1 MLRRIKVEDLKE
13 GMLFSEPLFF
23 DDGKN
28 RVLGK
33 MHPVSQREL
42 TVLQQWKVPFV
53 MTAGKSVKKTK
64 EVAKLVEE
72 LDAIPDEGEA
82 STGKDAKKQ
91 AKAKET
97 VDTTILQLPDI
108 LTHSELYTEY
118 LAIVLTL
125 DVLLNDV
132 KQRKPVPTRPADGIA
147 LRLRNILAVDRSRV
161 ISFILS
167 AQIPDRDMAKAL
179 VDTAILVE
187 TIANFMKLPEDYIDD
202 VVLGALLHD
211 CGMLRVPDTILKKK
225 GQLSDTEMQTVAA
238 HTVYGYKA
246 VLSEFMYTE
255 RIAMLVLQHHERWDG
270 KGYPNGLDKD
280 SIEIGARIIAV
291 VDAFVAMTSQKA
303 YRSALLGY
311 DAMKTLLAD
320 KGRRFDYEVIKA
332 MIQSIGVYPI
342 GSIVLMN
349 DTSIARVIG
358 IIPDAPLR
366 PLIRVLIDETG
377 HQYPNNKGKSIDL
390 REYKNTFIIK
400 AVDPLIYSKK

>member
-13 GMLFSEPLFF
+13 GMIFSEPLFF

-42 TVLQQWKVPFV
+42 SVLKQWKVPFV
-53 MTAGKSVKKTK
+53 MTAGKSVKKS
-64 EVAKLVEE
+64 EEAAEPVEE
-72 LDAIPDEGEA
+72 LDVLPDKGEV
-82 STGKDAKKQ
+82 STEKAEKKDQKKT
-91 AKAKET
+91 AEN
-97 VDTTILQLPDI
+97 TILQLPDI
-108 LTHSELYTEY
+108 LNHSELYTEY
-118 LAIVLTL
+118 LAIILKMDIFLTE
-125 DVLLNDV
+125 V
-132 KQRKPVPTRPADGIA
+132 KKRKPVAPRPIDGIA
-147 LRLRNILAVDRSRV
+147 LRLRNLLAADRASV

-167 AQIPDRDMAKAL
+167 AQIPDREMAKAL
-179 VDTAILVE
+179 IDTAILAE

-202 VVLGALLHD
+202 LVLASLLHD
-211 CGMLRVPDTILKKK
+211 CGMLRVSDTILKKK

>member
-42 TVLQQWKVPFV
+42 SVLKQWKVPFV
-53 MTAGKSVKKTK
+53 MTAGKSVKKN
-64 EVAKLVEE
+64 EDAAEPVEE
-72 LDAIPDEGEA
+72 TEALPDKGEV
-82 STGKDAKKQ
+82 STGKAAKKDQ
-91 AKAKET
+91 KET
-97 VDTTILQLPDI
+97 AENAILQLPDI
-108 LTHSELYTEY
+108 LNHSELYTEY
-118 LAIVLTL
+118 LAIILTMDIFL
-125 DVLLNDV
+125 TEV
-132 KQRKPVPTRPADGIA
+132 KKRKPVAPRPIDGIA
-147 LRLRNILAVDRSRV
+147 LRLRNLLAADRASV

-167 AQIPDRDMAKAL
+167 AQIPDREMAKAL
-179 VDTAILVE
+179 IDTAILAE

-202 VVLGALLHD
+202 LVIGTLLHD
-211 CGMLRVPDTILKKK
+211 CGMLRISDTILKKK

-238 HTVYGYKA
+238 HTVYGYKTI
-246 VLSEFMYTE
+246 LSEFMYTE

-270 KGYPNGLDKD
+270 KGYPNGLNKE

-349 DTSIARVIG
+349 DTSIARVAG
-358 IIPDAPLR
+358 IAPDAPLR
-366 PLIRVLIDETG
+366 PLIRILIDETG
-377 HQYPNNKGKSIDL
+377 HQYPNNKGKLIDL

>member
-13 GMLFSEPLFF
+13 GMIFSEPLFF

-42 TVLQQWKVPFV
+42 SVLKQWKVPFV
-53 MTAGKSVKKTK
+53 MTAGKSVKKN
-64 EVAKLVEE
+64 EEAAEPVEE
-72 LDAIPDEGEA
+72 AEALPDKGEV
-82 STGKDAKKQ
+82 STGKAAKKDQ
-91 AKAKET
+91 KET
-97 VDTTILQLPDI
+97 AENAILQLPDI
-108 LTHSELYTEY
+108 LNHSELYTEY
-118 LAIVLTL
+118 LAIILTMDIFL
-125 DVLLNDV
+125 TEV
-132 KQRKPVPTRPADGIA
+132 KKRNPVAPRPIDGIA
-147 LRLRNILAVDRSRV
+147 LRLRNLLAADRASV

-167 AQIPDRDMAKAL
+167 AQIPDREMAKAL
-179 VDTAILVE
+179 IDTAILAE

-202 VVLGALLHD
+202 IVLGTLLHD
-211 CGMLRVPDTILKKK
+211 CGMLRIPDTILKKQ

>member
-42 TVLQQWKVPFV
+42 SVLKQWKVPFV
-53 MTAGKSVKKTK
+53 MTAGKSVKKN
-64 EVAKLVEE
+64 EDAAEPVEE
-72 LDAIPDEGEA
+72 TEALPDKGEV
-82 STGKDAKKQ
+82 STGKAAKKDQ
-91 AKAKET
+91 KET
-97 VDTTILQLPDI
+97 EENAILQLPDI
-108 LTHSELYTEY
+108 LNHSELYTEY
-118 LAIVLTL
+118 LAIILKMDIFLTE
-125 DVLLNDV
+125 V
-132 KQRKPVPTRPADGIA
+132 KKRKPVTPRPIDGIA
-147 LRLRNILAVDRSRV
+147 LRLRNLLAADRASV

-167 AQIPDRDMAKAL
+167 AQIPDREMAKAL
-179 VDTAILVE
+179 IDTAILAE

-202 VVLGALLHD
+202 LVLASLLHD
-211 CGMLRVPDTILKKK
+211 CGMLRVSDTILKKK

-342 GSIVLMN
+342 GSLVLLN

>member
-13 GMLFSEPLFF
+13 GMMFSEPLFF

-42 TVLQQWKVPFV
+42 SVLKQWKVPFV
-53 MTAGKSVKKTK
+53 MTAGKSVKKTE
-64 EVAKLVEE
+64 EVAELVEE
-72 LDAIPDEGEA
+72 LDALPDEGEV
-82 STGKDAKKQ
+82 STAKTAAPKKQ
-91 AKAKET
+91 KNPTEN
-97 VDTTILQLPDI
+97 TILQLPDI

-118 LAIVLTL
+118 LAIILTM
-125 DVLLNDV
+125 DVFLNDV
-132 KQRKPVPTRPADGIA
+132 KQRKPLSPRPIDGIA
-147 LRLRNILAVDRSRV
+147 LRLRNIMAVDRSRV

-179 VDTAILVE
+179 VDSAILAA
-187 TIANFMKLPEDYIDD
+187 TIANFMNLPEDYIDD
-202 VVLGALLHD
+202 IVIGALLHD
-211 CGMLRVPDTILKKK
+211 CGMLRVPNTILKKN

-255 RIAMLVLQHHERWDG
+255 RVAMLVLQHHERWDG
-270 KGYPNGLDKD
+270 KGYPNGLDKE

-291 VDAFVAMTSQKA
+291 VDAFVAMTSQKT
-303 YRSALLGY
+303 YRNALLGY

-332 MIQSIGVYPI
+332 MIQSVGVYPI

-349 DTSIARVIG
+349 DTSIARVVG
-358 IIPDAPLR
+358 IAAEAPLR
-366 PLIRVLIDETG
+366 PSIRVLIDETG
-377 HQYPNNKGKSIDL
+377 HQYPDNKGKLLDL
-390 REYKNTFIIK
+390 REYKNVFIVK
-400 AVDPLIYSKK
+400 AVDPLIYQKK

>member
-42 TVLQQWKVPFV
+42 SVLKQWKVPFV
-53 MTAGKSVKKTK
+53 MTAGKSVKKN
-64 EVAKLVEE
+64 EDAAEPVEE
-72 LDAIPDEGEA
+72 TEALPDKGEV
-82 STGKDAKKQ
+82 STGKAAKKDQ
-91 AKAKET
+91 KET
-97 VDTTILQLPDI
+97 AENAILQLPDI
-108 LTHSELYTEY
+108 LNHSELYTEY
-118 LAIVLTL
+118 LAIILKMDIFLTE
-125 DVLLNDV
+125 V
-132 KQRKPVPTRPADGIA
+132 KKRKPVTPRPIDGIA
-147 LRLRNILAVDRSRV
+147 LRLRNLLAADRASV

-167 AQIPDRDMAKAL
+167 AQIPDREMAKAL
-179 VDTAILVE
+179 IDTAILAE

-202 VVLGALLHD
+202 LVLASLLHD
-211 CGMLRVPDTILKKK
+211 CGMLRVSDTILKKK

-238 HTVYGYKA
+238 HTVYGYKTI
-246 VLSEFMYTE
+246 LSEFMYTE

-270 KGYPNGLDKD
+270 KGYPNGLNKE

>member
-42 TVLQQWKVPFV
+42 SVLKQWKVPFV
-53 MTAGKSVKKTK
+53 MTAGKSVKKN
-64 EVAKLVEE
+64 EDAAEPVEE
-72 LDAIPDEGEA
+72 TEALPDKGEV
-82 STGKDAKKQ
+82 STGKAAKKDQ
-91 AKAKET
+91 KET
-97 VDTTILQLPDI
+97 AENAILQLPDI
-108 LTHSELYTEY
+108 LNHSELYTEY
-118 LAIVLTL
+118 LAIILKMDMFLTE
-125 DVLLNDV
+125 V
-132 KQRKPVPTRPADGIA
+132 KKRKPVTPRPIDGIA
-147 LRLRNILAVDRSRV
+147 LRLRNLLAADRASV

-167 AQIPDRDMAKAL
+167 AQIPDREMAKAL
-179 VDTAILVE
+179 IDTAILAE

-202 VVLGALLHD
+202 LVLASLLHD
-211 CGMLRVPDTILKKK
+211 CGMLRVSDTILKKK

>member
-13 GMLFSEPLFF
+13 GMIFSEPLFF

-42 TVLQQWKVPFV
+42 SVLKQWKVPFV
-53 MTAGKSVKKTK
+53 MTAGKSVKKS
-64 EVAKLVEE
+64 EEAAEPVEE
-72 LDAIPDEGEA
+72 LDVLPDKGEV
-82 STGKDAKKQ
+82 STEKAEKKDQKKT
-91 AKAKET
+91 AEN
-97 VDTTILQLPDI
+97 TILQLPDI
-108 LTHSELYTEY
+108 LNHSELYTEY
-118 LAIVLTL
+118 LAIILKMDIFLTE
-125 DVLLNDV
+125 V
-132 KQRKPVPTRPADGIA
+132 KKRKPVTPRPIDGIA
-147 LRLRNILAVDRSRV
+147 LRLRNLLAADRASV

-167 AQIPDRDMAKAL
+167 AQIPDREMAKAL
-179 VDTAILVE
+179 IDTAILAE

-202 VVLGALLHD
+202 LVLASLLHD
-211 CGMLRVPDTILKKK
+211 CGMLRVSDTILKKK

-349 DTSIARVIG
+349 DTSIARVAG
-358 IIPDAPLR
+358 IAPDAPLR
-366 PLIRVLIDETG
+366 PLIRILIDETG
-377 HQYPNNKGKSIDL
+377 HQYPNNKGKLIDL